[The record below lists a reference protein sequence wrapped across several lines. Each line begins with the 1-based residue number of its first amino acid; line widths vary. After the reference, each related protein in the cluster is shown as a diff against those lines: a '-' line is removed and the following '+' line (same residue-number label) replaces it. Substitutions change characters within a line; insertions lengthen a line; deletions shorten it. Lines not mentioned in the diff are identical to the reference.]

1 MDRFPHELAAAVA
14 GVFSRGDPATAV
26 WDQAEGRALER
37 GLGEF

>member
-1 MDRFPHELAAAVA
+1 MERFPQELAVAVA
-14 GVFSRGDPATAV
+14 RVFPRGDPATTV